1 MIFGGCLLGYRRKLD
16 IIADMLLV
24 ATNGAKKTQIMYG
37 ANLSYDLL
45 KKYLEEVRRAYLLSF
60 ERKKGN
66 YVLTSKGKQFLELY
80 KEYSKRNR
88 YVAKSLSDADGKKK
102 LLENLCSRREC
113 GPGAG

>member
-1 MIFGGCLLGYRRKLD
+1 MVLGGCKLGYRRKLD

-24 ATNGAKKTQIMYG
+24 ASNGAKKTQIMYG

-45 KKYLEEVRRAYLLSF
+45 KKYLEEVRKAYLLSF
-60 ERKKGN
+60 ERKN
-66 YVLTSKGKQFLELY
+66 RHYVLTSKGKQFLEVY

-88 YVAKSLSDADGKKK
+88 YVAKRLDDVDGKKK
-102 LLENLCSRREC
+102 MLEDLCSRKEC